1 MVWSILWKRGR
12 ATRNILRDRVTIIL
26 LDTVES
32 PSVLKGIADD
42 PGDSSRGEEQAVVH
56 PRVLRPEKVARRPYD
71 GEVGAAAL

>member
-56 PRVLRPEKVARRPYD
+56 PQVLRTDEVVRRPSD
-71 GEVGAAAL
+71 RGDGAAAL